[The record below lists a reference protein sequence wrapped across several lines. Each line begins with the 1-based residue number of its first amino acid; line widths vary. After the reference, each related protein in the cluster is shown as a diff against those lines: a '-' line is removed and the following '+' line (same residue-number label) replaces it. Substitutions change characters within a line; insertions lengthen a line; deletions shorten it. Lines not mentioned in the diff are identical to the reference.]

1 MASHRQVLS
10 GVMCV
15 PPIQRSMPRS
25 STRSAS
31 PRSVC
36 LSAAGTNADGA
47 GGGIDPHAFH
57 HRHVDHQPVIDTA
70 KARPIVSASADRN
83 PKIVLLCKID
93 GSDNVSDVGA
103 SRNHLG
109 ALIDH
114 PVVEAAHSIIVDV
127 RSPDDGAAHVADEGF
142 SGPSVLPSVAI
153 AMSPYHGSTYVPA

>member
-1 MASHRQVLS
+1 MR
-10 GVMCV
+10 GVV
-15 PPIQRSMPRS
+15 YIALR
-25 STRSAS
+25 
-31 PRSVC
+31 
-36 LSAAGTNADGA
+36 AAGTNADGA

-93 GSDNVSDVGA
+93 RSDNVSDVGA

-142 SGPSVLPSVAI
+142 SGHGLHDFLLFHTMIGQLGLRLLPLL
-153 AMSPYHGSTYVPA
+153 GSRRLLSKPGASERHPRNDGS